1 MLDIKSKIVLKIL
14 SKECPNGSYK
24 IVDSSDIISAMPNKY
39 KVDSEGLGHIL
50 NYLERQDCISIK
62 YDDENIFCIAILP
75 YGYEI
80 CENSNQK
87 EASKNKRLPLTI
99 IFIIFFIICFT
110 ASFIA
115 NLLSKLITLP

>member
-14 SKECPNGSYK
+14 NKECLNGAYK
-24 IVDSSDIISAMPNKY
+24 IVDASDIISAMPNKY
-39 KVDSEGLGHIL
+39 KVDSEGLEHIL

-62 YDDENIFCIAILP
+62 YDDENIYCIAVLP

-87 EASKNKRLPLTI
+87 EASKNKRLPLYV
-99 IFIIFFIICFT
+99 IFFVIFLLSLI
-110 ASFIA
+110 ASFIGS
-115 NLLSKLITLP
+115 LLSKLIILP